1 MTVHMG
7 TFYAR
12 RSTGSERS
20 TQNGEV
26 IDSLFNELVIMLLI
40 LKWRLFWLLL
50 ALGLSLTLGASL
62 ENKSHAE
69 VQQLIACQQPKA
81 PGLCRGRQLRYAY
94 NKETGNCE
102 SFYYTGCA
110 STENNF
116 LTFEECRRDCMQRL
130 RY

>member
-1 MTVHMG
+1 
-7 TFYAR
+7 
-12 RSTGSERS
+12 
-20 TQNGEV
+20 
-26 IDSLFNELVIMLLI
+26 MLPI
-40 LKWRLFWLLL
+40 PKWRLFWLLL
-50 ALGLSLTLGASL
+50 ALGICLTHCLPSLD
-62 ENKSHAE
+62 NKSHAE
-69 VQQLIACQQPKA
+69 VQQLIACRQPKA

-94 NKETGNCE
+94 NKDTGNCE

>member
-1 MTVHMG
+1 M
-7 TFYAR
+7 A
-12 RSTGSERS
+12 
-20 TQNGEV
+20 
-26 IDSLFNELVIMLLI
+26 MLMS
-40 LKWRLFWLLL
+40 WRQLWLLL
-50 ALGLSLTLGASL
+50 LLVAGLTLGLPNL
-62 ENKSHAE
+62 ENRTHDQIE
-69 VQQLIACQQPKA
+69 QIIACRQPKA

-94 NKETGNCE
+94 NKQTGNCE

>member
-1 MTVHMG
+1 MSAILSWKV
-7 TFYAR
+7 
-12 RSTGSERS
+12 
-20 TQNGEV
+20 
-26 IDSLFNELVIMLLI
+26 LL
-40 LKWRLFWLLL
+40 WLLF
-50 ALGLSLTLGASL
+50 GIISLSQSLPSL
-62 ENKSHAE
+62 ENQTHEE
-69 VQQLIACQQPKA
+69 VKQLIACRQPKA

-94 NKETGNCE
+94 NKDTGNCE

>member
-1 MTVHMG
+1 MAFTLSWRQFGLV
-7 TFYAR
+7 
-12 RSTGSERS
+12 
-20 TQNGEV
+20 
-26 IDSLFNELVIMLLI
+26 LF
-40 LKWRLFWLLL
+40 LFI
-50 ALGLSLTLGASL
+50 GLSLGLPSL
-62 ENKSHAE
+62 ENHTDDQIE
-69 VQQLIACQQPKA
+69 QIIACRQPKA

-94 NKETGNCE
+94 NKKTGNCE

>member
-1 MTVHMG
+1 M
-7 TFYAR
+7 
-12 RSTGSERS
+12 S
-20 TQNGEV
+20 V
-26 IDSLFNELVIMLLI
+26 ILNWKLV
-40 LKWRLFWLLL
+40 LLL
-50 ALGLSLTLGASL
+50 LFGIISLCQSLPSL
-62 ENKSHAE
+62 ENQTHEE
-69 VQQLIACQQPKA
+69 VKQLIACRQPKA

-94 NKETGNCE
+94 NKDTGNCE

>member
-1 MTVHMG
+1 MMP
-7 TFYAR
+7 
-12 RSTGSERS
+12 SW
-20 TQNGEV
+20 
-26 IDSLFNELVIMLLI
+26 SLMC
-40 LKWRLFWLLL
+40 LLL
-50 ALGLSLTLGASL
+50 VLSLSLSLSLRL
-62 ENKSHAE
+62 ENQTHEQVK
-69 VQQLIACQQPKA
+69 QLIACKQPKA

-116 LTFEECRRDCMQRL
+116 LTYEECRRDCMQRG